1 MLNTNVCGCKFSWFF
16 SNIHHKLIIELVLM
30 LGAKRSY
37 YCARKASLLCRRGGG
52 GWLKDGLK
60 HCQAKDCGGGVK
72 GRRPASFSIP
82 QFDCLFLRAPF
93 QYSPFF
99 WDKEPG
105 PWGGAGG
112 YFLK

>member
-1 MLNTNVCGCKFSWFF
+1 MG
-16 SNIHHKLIIELVLM
+16 
-30 LGAKRSY
+30 
-37 YCARKASLLCRRGGG
+37 GGG

-82 QFDCLFLRAPF
+82 QFVCLFLRAPF